1 MFCYQ
6 CEQTTRTP
14 MGIGCTIQ
22 GVCGKDSTTAALQDL
37 LVYVLQG
44 LGIYA
49 SKARELNITD
59 NEIDGFTV
67 EALFTTLTNVNFD
80 PERIKDAILT
90 AVDLRERMKTRY
102 EQAHIKLNTA
112 PDHFLNGPAA
122 FKPTATIG
130 EMVKQADAIG
140 FAKRRVNK
148 GADITGLYGL
158 VTFGLKG
165 VAAYTDHARVL
176 GYESDEVYANIHACL
191 AFLASESV
199 NADDY
204 LSWALRLGETNFK
217 AMELLDSANTGSYG
231 HPEPTSVRTTQVA
244 GKAILV
250 SGHDLK
256 DLEAILQQTE
266 GKNINVYTHGELL
279 PAHAY
284 PKLKAY
290 KHLIG
295 NYGGAWQDQQKEFKE
310 FPGAILVTT
319 NCLIEPQ
326 EGYRHRIFTSGAVG
340 WPNIPHIK
348 NRDFTPVINSAQ
360 EAPGFTETAEEKY
373 ITVGFG
379 RNAVLGVAPQVIEA
393 IKAGQIKHFF
403 LVGGCDGAKPGR
415 NYYTD
420 FVQQVP
426 QDCVIL
432 TLGCGKYRFNK
443 SEHGD
448 IGGIPRLLDMGQ
460 CNDSYSAIQVAVALA
475 QAFNCDV
482 NELPLSLVI
491 SWFEQ
496 KASAVL
502 LTLLH
507 LGIKNIRLGPTLPAF
522 ITAPVLKILV
532 EKFNIQPITTPK
544 ADLQQLLAA

>member
-14 MGIGCTIQ
+14 MGIGCTIK
-22 GVCGKDSTTAALQDL
+22 GVCGKDNTTAALQDL
-37 LVYVLQG
+37 LVYALQG

-49 SKARELNITD
+49 SKAREFNIID
-59 NEIDGFTV
+59 NEIDAFTV

-102 EQAHIKLNTA
+102 EQACINLNKI
-112 PDHFLNGPAA
+112 PDDSLNGPAA
-122 FKPTATIG
+122 FKPEATIN
-130 EMVKQADAIG
+130 EMVKQADVIG
-140 FAKRRVNK
+140 FAKRRSSK

-165 VAAYTDHARVL
+165 VAAYTEHAHVL
-176 GYESDEVYANIHACL
+176 GYDSDEIYANIHACL
-191 AFLASESV
+191 AFLAEEST
-199 NADDY
+199 NMDDY

-217 AMELLDSANTGSYG
+217 AMALLDRANTGNYG
-231 HPEPTSVRTTQVA
+231 HPEPTAVRITPVA

-256 DLEAILQQTE
+256 DLEALLQQTE

-284 PKLKAY
+284 PELKKF

-295 NYGGAWQDQQKEFKE
+295 NYGGAWQDQQKEFNE

-326 EGYRHRIFTSGAVG
+326 EGYRNRIFTSGAVG

-348 NRDFTPVINSAQ
+348 NRDFTPIINSAL
-360 EAPGFTETAEEKY
+360 AASGFPETVEEKR
-373 ITVGFG
+373 ITIGFG
-379 RNAVLGVAPQVIEA
+379 RNTVLGVAPQVIDA

-426 QDCVIL
+426 QDCVVL

-443 SEHGD
+443 LEHGD
-448 IGGIPRLLDMGQ
+448 IGGIPRLLDIGQ
-460 CNDSYSAIQVAVALA
+460 CNDSYSAIQIAVALA
-475 QAFNCDV
+475 EAFNCDV

-496 KASAVL
+496 KAAAVL

-507 LGIKNIRLGPTLPAF
+507 LSIKNIRLGPTLPAF
-522 ITAPVLKILV
+522 ITAPALKILV
-532 EKFNIQPITTPK
+532 EKFNIQPITTPE